1 MTIKSPAAPPAAT
14 AAVNPPPP
22 LSRIKALVL
31 LVVFICNVEEVL
43 LFQMKLPNVGLLEA
57 AELMEAAGVTV
68 PSKTTSSVVKGV
80 PVGDQLVLPESDPL
94 VVFQVLVAA
103 VTAEASAKPREIA
116 RSGSNRRVRCARGFA
131 FTAS

>member
-1 MTIKSPAAPPAAT
+1 M
-14 AAVNPPPP
+14 
-22 LSRIKALVL
+22 KALVL

-43 LFQMKLPNVGLLEA
+43 LFQMKLPNVELLPA

-94 VVFQVLVAA
+94 VVFQILVSAVAA
-103 VTAEASAKPREIA
+103 GASAKPRAIA
-116 RSGSNRRVRCARGFA
+116 RSGSNRRVRCAKGFV